1 MEEIKNM
8 NSCVM
13 LAANLS
19 TPVLLNCVFD
29 SGDLK
34 DTGIQYDSHVTLLYA
49 RDKKLG
55 ESEVLSEVQGVRL
68 SLGMEAPNLTQY
80 LSNHKS
86 NAEFAVP
93 VFDVFELD
101 IFENDSDYVVLK
113 VKEEGN
119 IWYDTLVNINKEL
132 SEKFG
137 VVSDF
142 SSYTPHLTL
151 AELEKGTA
159 RSYVGSESLRL
170 ILEDSTIHFED
181 IILSY
186 GREGV
191 SKYDVIDL
199 TTNCSVDRFFRVRQM
214 RKEAKR
220 LDQEV

>member
-49 RDKKLG
+49 RDKKLSR
-55 ESEVLSEVQGVRL
+55 SEVLSEVQGVRL
-68 SLGMEAPNLTQY
+68 SLGMEGPNLTQY

-93 VFDVFELD
+93 VFDVF
-101 IFENDSDYVVLK
+101 DSDYVVLK
-113 VKEEGN
+113 VKGEGN

-220 LDQEV
+220 LDQEL